1 MLTIYT
7 QYVSDRDNTP
17 ESTPND
23 ESENVETLRAD
34 EAYCAD
40 CGEVIKK
47 KAEICPE
54 CGVRQ
59 KPSDTSTDQQQ
70 QSTKQATISHR
81 QRELKK
87 IANEDK
93 TAVMLISF
101 FLTPVG
107 YWMIGKTGLALIN
120 FFTLNYFLLGPLI
133 VPFHC
138 HKIMEDAKDE
148 LRRSGVEGY

>member
-1 MLTIYT
+1 M
-7 QYVSDRDNTP
+7 SDTDNSSDSGSDKGSDNAETP
-17 ESTPND
+17 GP
-23 ESENVETLRAD
+23 D

-47 KAEICPE
+47 EAEVCPE

-59 KPSDTSTDQQQ
+59 KPSDTSQQQ
-70 QSTKQATISHR
+70 QSTQQATVGHR
-81 QRELKK
+81 QRELEK
-87 IANEDK
+87 IANQDK
-93 TAVMLISF
+93 TAVMLMSF

-120 FFTLNYFLLGPLI
+120 FFTFNYFLLGPLI
-133 VPFHC
+133 VPLHC

-148 LRRSGVEGY
+148 LRRSGAAGY

>member
-1 MLTIYT
+1 
-7 QYVSDRDNTP
+7 VSDTDNTP

-23 ESENVETLRAD
+23 GSEDAETPRAD

-47 KAEICPE
+47 EAEICPE

-59 KPSDTSTDQQQ
+59 KPSDTPTDQQQ
-70 QSTKQATISHR
+70 QSTQQATVGHR
-81 QRELKK
+81 QRKLEK

-93 TAVMLISF
+93 TAVMLMSF

-120 FFTLNYFLLGPLI
+120 FFTFNYFLLGPLI

>member
-1 MLTIYT
+1 
-7 QYVSDRDNTP
+7 VSDTNNRP
-17 ESTPND
+17 ESDSND
-23 ESENVETLRAD
+23 TERPGPD

-47 KAEICPE
+47 EAEVCPE

-59 KPSDTSTDQQQ
+59 KQSDDSTGQQQ
-70 QSTKQATISHR
+70 QSTQQATVGHR
-81 QRELKK
+81 QRELEK
-87 IANEDK
+87 IASQDK
-93 TAVMLISF
+93 TAVMLMSF

-120 FFTLNYFLLGPLI
+120 FFTFNYFLLGPLV
-133 VPFHC
+133 VPIHC

-148 LRRSGVEGY
+148 LRRSGAESY